1 MAGTQSGSET
11 GQRDLS
17 QSRQASTTVLR
28 PHTKDKEQE
37 GGKKDKKLTCVPKH
51 EPQNLKNKKIN

>member
-1 MAGTQSGSET
+1 MAGTQAGSET
-11 GQRDLS
+11 GQRNLS

-37 GGKKDKKLTCVPKH
+37 GK
-51 EPQNLKNKKIN
+51 KKIKSSDEQVALKEEKHSLLL